1 MYTYVYGSA
10 TECTEL
16 AGGQTTPSLFDTVRF
31 ADVVEGTING
41 QTLVVDVNA
50 YAIQTADIDGGTT
63 APVDVWAVLYN
74 QLHSAG

>member
-1 MYTYVYGSA
+1 MFTARLRNVRNWQA
-10 TECTEL
+10 
-16 AGGQTTPSLFDTVRF
+16 VRF

-63 APVDVWAVLYN
+63 VPVDVWSVLYN